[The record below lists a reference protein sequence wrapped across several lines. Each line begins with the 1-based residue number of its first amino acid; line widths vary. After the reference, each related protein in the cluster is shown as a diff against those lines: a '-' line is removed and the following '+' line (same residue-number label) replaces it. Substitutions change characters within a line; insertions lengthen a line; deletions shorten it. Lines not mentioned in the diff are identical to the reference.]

1 MEAIADITAIGRENG
16 APGQAGGH
24 TGQNRAT
31 GPSRPYDPAYDPLV
45 APTPGQGRDY
55 APTYWIGTAGEPPPD
70 DGPITHDV
78 DVDVAIIGS
87 GFTGLTCAIFLA
99 QEHGIKA
106 TVLEANRVSWGCS
119 TRNGGQ
125 AQCASGRLKRSQ
137 WIQRYGLDAALRLHE
152 EVCAGMETFK
162 TLIRDIDCDP
172 QPGGHLYIAHRPEAM
187 PALEKEA
194 RLLREVFHYD
204 ARILDADTVKRE
216 YVDDKEAAGAM
227 HEPEGIGIH
236 AGKLAFGYLRR
247 ARALG
252 ATVHPS
258 SPVLDWTTRDGVHYL
273 RTPGGIVR
281 ARAVGVA
288 TGGYTSQNLHPHLKN
303 RLFPILSNSIV
314 TRPLTPDEIAACNFR
329 TTQVITDTR
338 ILRHYYR
345 LMPDGRLQIGSRSAI
360 TGTDA
365 PRPQYEQKLVD
376 DMVRKFP
383 ALKGIPI
390 DYSWWGWVDVS
401 HDMMP
406 RIFRPDPAQ
415 TIYYAMGYGGNGVM
429 YSAQAGR
436 RMAAMIAGKNPGP
449 ELPIFRSA
457 LPFPNVREW
466 VESPAFAP
474 FRRLGQRFLYHWYHL
489 KDDVL

>member
-1 MEAIADITAIGRENG
+1 MNTPVEKLVTGFDQSTA
-16 APGQAGGH
+16 
-24 TGQNRAT
+24 
-31 GPSRPYDPAYDPLV
+31 PSKPYDPAYDPLV
-45 APTPGQGRDY
+45 ADNPGQGREY
-55 APTYWIGTAGEPPPD
+55 APTYWIGTAGEPPAD
-70 DGPITHDV
+70 DGPVMHDI

-137 WIQRYGLDAALRLHE
+137 WITRYGLDTALKLHA
-152 EVCAGMETFK
+152 EVCEGMETFK
-162 TLIRDIDCDP
+162 EIIKDIDCDP
-172 QPGGHLYIAHRPEAM
+172 QPGGHLYIAHHPKVM
-187 PALEKEA
+187 PVLEKEA
-194 RLLREVFHYD
+194 QILRDVFKYN
-204 ARILDADTVKRE
+204 ARIFDAETVKRE

-236 AGKLAFGYLRR
+236 AGKLAFGYLKK

-252 ATVHPS
+252 VKVHPA
-258 SPVLDWTTRDGVHYL
+258 SPVQGWETRDGVHYL

-281 ARAVGVA
+281 ARAVAVA
-288 TGGYTSQNLHPHLKN
+288 TGGYTSQGLHPQLKN
-303 RLFPILSNSIV
+303 RLMPVLSNSIV
-314 TRPLTPDEIAACNFR
+314 TRQLTKAEIEACNFR

-345 LMPDGRLQIGSRSAI
+345 LMPDGRVQIGSRSAI

-365 PRPQYEQKLVD
+365 PQKKYENFLVRD
-376 DMVRKFP
+376 LHRKFP
-383 ALKGIPI
+383 ALEGIRI

-406 RIFRPDPAQ
+406 RIVQPDPAQ

-436 RMAAMIAGKNPGP
+436 RMAACIAGKKTGP
-449 ELPIFRSA
+449 ELPIFGSR
-457 LPFPNVREW
+457 LPFPNMMEM
-466 VESPAFAP
+466 VESPLLAP
-474 FRRLGQRFLYHWYHL
+474 FRRIGQRFLYRWYHL
-489 KDDVL
+489 KDEVL

>member
-1 MEAIADITAIGRENG
+1 MNTAVEKLLADNGHSTA
-16 APGQAGGH
+16 
-24 TGQNRAT
+24 
-31 GPSRPYDPAYDPLV
+31 PSKPYDPAYDPLV
-45 APTPGQGRDY
+45 AKGPGHGRDY

-70 DGPITHDV
+70 DGPITHDI

-137 WIQRYGLDAALRLHE
+137 WIGRYGLDTALKLHE
-152 EVCAGMETFK
+152 EVCQGMETFK
-162 TLIRDIDCDP
+162 EIIKDIDCDP
-172 QPGGHLYIAHRPEAM
+172 QPGGHLYIAHRDKAM

-194 RLLREVFHYD
+194 KLLRDVFKYD

-236 AGKLAFGYLRR
+236 AGKLAFGYLKK

-252 ATVHPS
+252 VKVHPS
-258 SPVLDWTTRDGVHYL
+258 SPVMGWETRNGVHYL
-273 RTPGGIVR
+273 QTPGGVVR
-281 ARAVGVA
+281 ARAVAVA
-288 TGGYTSQNLHPHLKN
+288 TGGYTSQGLHPQLKN
-303 RLFPILSNSIV
+303 RLLPILSNSLV
-314 TRPLTPDEIAACNFR
+314 TRPLTSAEIDACNFR

-345 LMPDGRLQIGSRSAI
+345 LMPDGRVQIGSRSAI
-360 TGTDA
+360 TGNDA
-365 PRPQYEQKLVD
+365 PQKKYEDSLIAD
-376 DMVRKFP
+376 LHRKFP
-383 ALKGIPI
+383 ALTGIGI

-406 RIFRPDPAQ
+406 RIVQPDPNQ
-415 TIYYAMGYGGNGVM
+415 TIYYALGYGGNGVM

-436 RMAAMIAGKNPGP
+436 RMADRIAGKKSGS
-449 ELPIFRSA
+449 ELPIFDSK
-457 LPFPNVREW
+457 LPFPNVMEMI
-466 VESPAFAP
+466 ESPIFAP
-474 FRRLGQRFLYHWYHL
+474 FRRIGQRVLYRWYHL
-489 KDDVL
+489 KDEVL